1 MEWNKTFAQ
10 TGTYKFHSLA
20 NEVITMKIREEGLV
34 SVVIPCYN
42 AALFIEECLNGLLF
56 QTYKNIEVILV
67 NDASTDHTMEI
78 VEQWI
83 KKSNPPFPLILC
95 NLPVNMGFAGA
106 LTAGYFM
113 SSGEYIAVN
122 DADDI
127 SDPSRFE
134 KQVEFLLENPDYD
147 LVGTNYRA
155 FNNGSKEKGKEADWL
170 HYGEAIR
177 KVYAAGKHCV
187 CHGTILF
194 HGRVFDVLGGPTRR
208 ITGAEDYEFIVKFLN
223 ANLKI
228 DNLREVLYYYR
239 LHDKQRSKEFYG
251 SDKSG

>member
-1 MEWNKTFAQ
+1 MKT
-10 TGTYKFHSLA
+10 
-20 NEVITMKIREEGLV
+20 REEGVV

-42 AALFIEECLNGLLF
+42 ASIYIRDCLNGLLY

-67 NDASTDHTMEI
+67 NDASTDNTMNV

-83 KKSNPPFPLILC
+83 EDSNPTFPIILC
-95 NLPVNMGFAGA
+95 NLPVNTGFAGA
-106 LTAGYFM
+106 LTIGYFM

-127 SDPSRFE
+127 SHPSRFE
-134 KQVEFLLENPDYD
+134 KQLDFLLKNPDYD
-147 LVGTNYRA
+147 LIGTNYQV
-155 FNNGSKEKGKEADWL
+155 FNDGDKKRGKEAEWL
-170 HYGEAIR
+170 HYGDAIR
-177 KVYAAGKHCV
+177 QIYAIGKHCI

-194 HGRVFDVLGGPTRR
+194 RGKAFDLLGGPTRR

-228 DNLREVLYYYR
+228 DNLRDVLYYYR
-239 LHDKQRSKEFYG
+239 IHEKQRSKQFYG
-251 SDKSG
+251 SGESE

>member
-1 MEWNKTFAQ
+1 
-10 TGTYKFHSLA
+10 
-20 NEVITMKIREEGLV
+20 MKEREKGLI

-42 AALFIEECLNGLLF
+42 ASLYIADCLDGLLN

-67 NDASTDHTMEI
+67 NDASTDNSLTI

-83 KKSNPPFPLILC
+83 KNSNPSFPIIIC
-95 NLPVNMGFAGA
+95 NLPINTGFAGA
-106 LTAGYFM
+106 LTVGYFM
-113 SSGEYIAVN
+113 SSGEFIAVN

-127 SDPSRFE
+127 SHPSRFE
-134 KQVEFLLENPDYD
+134 KQVDFLLKNPDYD
-147 LVGTNYRA
+147 LIGTNYRV
-155 FNNGSKEKGKEADWL
+155 FIDGSNIKGKEADWL
-170 HYGEAIR
+170 HYGDSIR

-194 HGRVFDVLGGPTRR
+194 HGKVFDLLGGPTRR

-239 LHDKQRSKEFYG
+239 LHENQRSKQFYG
-251 SDKSG
+251 SDVNG

>member
-1 MEWNKTFAQ
+1 
-10 TGTYKFHSLA
+10 
-20 NEVITMKIREEGLV
+20 MKIREEGLV

-42 AALFIEECLNGLLF
+42 ASSYIEECLNGLLS

-67 NDASTDHTMEI
+67 NDASTDHTVKI

-83 KKSNPPFPLILC
+83 EKTNPSFPIIIC
-95 NLPVNMGFAGA
+95 NLPVNTGFAGA
-106 LTAGYFM
+106 LNIGYFM

-127 SDPSRFE
+127 SHPLRFE
-134 KQVEFLLENPDYD
+134 KQVNFLKENPDYD
-147 LVGTNYRA
+147 LIGTNYRS
-155 FNNGSKEKGKEADWL
+155 FTDDNKENGKEANWL
-170 HYGEAIR
+170 YYGEDIR
-177 KVYAAGKHCV
+177 KIYAIGKHCV

-194 HGRVFDVLGGPTRR
+194 RGKVFDLLGGPTRR

-223 ANLKI
+223 AKLKI

-239 LHDKQRSKEFYG
+239 VHEKQRSKQFYG
-251 SDKSG
+251 SAKGE